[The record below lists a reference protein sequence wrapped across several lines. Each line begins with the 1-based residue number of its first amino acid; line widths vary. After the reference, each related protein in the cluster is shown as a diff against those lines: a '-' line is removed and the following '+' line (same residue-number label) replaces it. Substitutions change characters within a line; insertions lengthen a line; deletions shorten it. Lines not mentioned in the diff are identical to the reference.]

1 MTQQSE
7 TKFNASVTMA
17 PLQDFLKRALSVQAE
32 MAEGMMDLNR
42 HWLEQRRVE
51 WTEAMELARKLAGND
66 TASEKVTAL
75 QDWLKAATERGL
87 NDIKHTM
94 ETAGALGNVEL
105 KLLARP
111 SDEPETKNT
120 KAA

>member
-1 MTQQSE
+1 
-7 TKFNASVTMA
+7 
-17 PLQDFLKRALSVQAE
+17 
-32 MAEGMMDLNR
+32 MMDLNR
-42 HWLEQRRVE
+42 HWLEQSRVE
-51 WTEAMELARKLAGND
+51 WTEAMELARKFAGHD

-75 QDWLKAATERGL
+75 QDWLKGATARGL

-94 ETAGALGNVEL
+94 ETARALGNVEL

-120 KAA
+120 RAA